1 MAASR
6 FLVNLTRG
14 PEDPDRLTVAMVMA
28 NAALALEK
36 EVVVLLSTEGVRAA
50 EVQVIESIAEP
61 GFMPLKDL
69 VETYLADGGQIWA
82 CTPCVKKRH
91 LEERLI
97 PGVRLVG
104 AVAAIQWVSENGV
117 SFSF

>member
-14 PEDPDRLTVAMVMA
+14 PEDPDRVTVALVMA

-50 EVQVIESIAEP
+50 DRRVVASIAEP
-61 GFMPLKDL
+61 GFMPLQEL
-69 VETYLADGGQIWA
+69 VDTYLADGGQIWA
-82 CTPCVKKRH
+82 CTPCVKKRQ
-91 LEERLI
+91 LEDALI
-97 PGVRLVG
+97 DGVRLVG
-104 AVAAIQWVSENGV
+104 AVAAIQWVSEDGV

>member
-1 MAASR
+1 MASSR

-14 PEDPDRLTVAMVMA
+14 PEDPDRVTVAMVMA

-36 EVVVLLSTEGVRAA
+36 EVVVLLSTEGVRVA
-50 EVQVIESIAEP
+50 EPRVIESIAEP
-61 GFMPLKDL
+61 GFLSLAEL
-69 VETYLADGGQIWA
+69 VRTYLEDGGQIWA

-91 LEERLI
+91 LEGALI
-97 PGVRLVG
+97 EQVRLVG